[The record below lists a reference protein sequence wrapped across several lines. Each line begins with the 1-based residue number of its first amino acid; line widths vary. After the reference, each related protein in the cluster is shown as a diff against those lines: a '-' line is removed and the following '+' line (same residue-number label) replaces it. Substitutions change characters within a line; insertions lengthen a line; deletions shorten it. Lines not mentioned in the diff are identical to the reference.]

1 MTERLSAKEILK
13 DKFWIV
19 ESEGE
24 KVATLSIGD
33 DSQLLYSS
41 NTTGTRFYKNI
52 KALTKNLTADITWS
66 PIEPVESKPK
76 AFEIYGFSTSCAPYN
91 PMFDVKQRLAL
102 FTKSKK
108 SKSLYCAG
116 YFIIRFDKGWV
127 KSFCPKLI
135 TVERYETEGP
145 FKTDLEMRQQLS
157 RANAR

>member
-52 KALTKNLTADITWS
+52 KALTKNLNADITWS

-116 YFIIRFDKGWV
+116 YFIIRFDKGLD
-127 KSFCPKLI
+127 KEFLP
-135 TVERYETEGP
+135 
-145 FKTDLEMRQQLS
+145 
-157 RANAR
+157 